1 MAGSAVVRNLKLTH
15 RLHGCSRVLATLDPA
30 TYGARK
36 RVRRCRSV
44 RWTLAAGTSGPA
56 APGPGPAPVV
66 PVAGP
71 TVSHRQPATSGSADR
86 SSWPARSGDAQRSS
100 ARSPAAVWRAPARGA
115 CSARPSSCSSRQA
128 RYAPGDSGH
137 AGDVGLGRRAPRAG
151 PARGR
156 VCGLAMAGR
165 FPGFLPHDGSV
176 ALDRWSGA
184 IRLGDSAGAGVMA
197 CSGVPP
203 LRRRV
208 DV

>member
-137 AGDVGLGRRAPRAG
+137 AGDVGLGRVRRGRDRRVAESAAWRWQGGSRDFCRMTALSRWIDG
-151 PARGR
+151 PVLVASAIVLARGLWHA
-156 VCGLAMAGR
+156 LA
-165 FPGFLPHDGSV
+165 S
-176 ALDRWSGA
+176 
-184 IRLGDSAGAGVMA
+184 
-197 CSGVPP
+197 
-203 LRRRV
+203 RR
-208 DV
+208 